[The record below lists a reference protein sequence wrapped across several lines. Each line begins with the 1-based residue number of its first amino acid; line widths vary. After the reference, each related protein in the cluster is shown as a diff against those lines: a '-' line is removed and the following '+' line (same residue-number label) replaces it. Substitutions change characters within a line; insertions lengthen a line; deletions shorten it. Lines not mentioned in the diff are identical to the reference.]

1 MCELFALSA
10 KYPCHLKLSLAKF
23 VEHAT
28 SRNQDGWG
36 LANMDGNDAYI
47 YREPVSAQDSFLARF
62 LAQEGVMAI
71 PYFLMS
77 GTVQWVLSA

>member
-1 MCELFALSA
+1 MCELFALSS

-47 YREPVSAQDSFLARF
+47 YREPVFQ
-62 LAQEGVMAI
+62 
-71 PYFLMS
+71 
-77 GTVQWVLSA
+77 

>member
-23 VEHAT
+23 VQQAT
-28 SRNQDGWG
+28 DRNLDGWG

-47 YREPVSAQDSFLARF
+47 YREPVSAQESFLARF
-62 LAQEGVMAI
+62 LAQEGVNGNTI
-71 PYFLMS
+71 LS
-77 GTVQWVLSA
+77 HVRHCTVGDS